1 MARGVTT
8 GAASCVRRR
17 ARVLRLTVAVLVAGV
32 LLMPTSGPAAPPTW
46 QAPTT
51 LSSLARSP
59 SIHVDSAGNVTAF
72 MRSGAFPNWQDMAWE
87 HAPGGQWPSTPTPL
101 APAGVGDAVLAVN
114 SAGAAV
120 VVWTNDPLLQASYR
134 PAGGVW
140 SPTEMVANTGGPY
153 GALRVGMDDGGN
165 VAVAWYRNTS
175 VSTAL
180 VEVALRSV
188 SSGWL
193 PLDTMPPG
201 PRGIETSPDVAF
213 ESTGD
218 VVLVWGSLTA
228 IPSYTRLLAS
238 TRSIT
243 STWSVPVELS
253 PPATSAQDISLA
265 GNRSGTVVATWHDV
279 TSVRAAVRTGRA
291 WGPADVLASP
301 AGTGSLADIGRA
313 AVDSSG
319 NATAVWSRHDGAA
332 WRVETA
338 SRPAGQP
345 WQLPATTLS
354 PDVNGSAQPVLS
366 GDDAG
371 AAAATWRQ
379 SDGTNVRIAAAIRPA
394 GGSWPAS
401 PTFISTMGAEAESA
415 SAVIDSTGL
424 AAAVW
429 IEGGFHGVAKAAMS
443 DGIVPTATITT
454 PPDGATYQ
462 QGSVVAADYSCADDL
477 PGQLASCSGSVPD
490 GAPIATSTAGPASFA
505 VTGTDRAGNIATV
518 THSYTVE
525 AAPALAITNVT
536 EVSNTVGRFERFE
549 AAFELTRSY
558 ADPFD
563 PAVIAVDVTFTA
575 PSGAQSTVPA
585 FWFQG
590 YRVKP
595 GTEALEDYEAI
606 GDPGWRVRFAPS
618 ELGTFTY
625 SIEATDGTGAS
636 AAPVS
641 GALEVD
647 ASGSRGFVRRDSV
660 DPLALRFD
668 NGEPYVPIGHNVAF
682 EEPNPPGIS
691 GTGYYEH
698 LFSSFERADENWSRV
713 WMTDFNR
720 SALEWSAGHW
730 SNLYRGVGRYS
741 LASGWRMDE
750 ILESAEQHGVYI
762 QLVLND
768 HGQFSTFTDPRWH
781 ENPYNAANGGPVPTA
796 APHLFFSDPTARD
809 LHERRLRYV
818 AARWGAFT
826 NVLAWELFNEVQ
838 FIGTSSTNMYG
849 DPSVRAA
856 VVDWHQAMGDALHGL
871 DVHRHLVSTSSQPS
885 PVDDGVSAVS
895 SIDLLQVHLY
905 SGPESELD
913 RTLVGFIRG
922 LQADHGKPVL
932 GGEFGLPSHSEGGF
946 DPTTFA
952 GSLADRE
959 HLVQGTHVHNAAW
972 AAAHARS
979 MAATWWWGSYVAEDA
994 SKHRAHPAFPLN
1006 EAIFPALATYLTG
1019 EDWAASGFSDAAIAA
1034 PPSVYAVGLASGSAA
1049 RVWVRDALNGYGSGE
1064 RPGDLA
1070 GRVVSGARIDLAGMD
1085 DGSYRIQV
1093 HDTWISGAVTS
1104 TSFGVATDGTLTVN
1118 LPNFTRDVALKLERL
1133 PDADGDGVVDDVD
1146 ADGGAG
1152 TGPAGAF
1159 TDDTGDGKTTSGAV
1173 LSGSLVSVVDV
1184 ADPKGVRLTAGDAGA
1199 VVSACEQGY
1208 ELELPPGGSVTV
1220 TCGSV
1225 RVEEVTVGPVVVTL
1239 PGGLVTVSV
1248 PAGAETT
1255 VETTAD
1261 GGFVV
1266 SAVSGGAVTVTVDG
1280 VKTQVAEGGSLSGWS
1295 WDFTGFLK
1303 PLDKPVNTVKA
1314 GSNVQLKWVLTDGSG
1329 LPVSTLSRAVLR
1341 TRTVAC
1347 DTLRATGSVVKQTT
1361 SFAYQ
1366 GKGLYQ
1372 LDWVTRKTDANMCM
1386 KLMLDIGDGVTH
1398 DTHLKFAK

>member
-1 MARGVTT
+1 
-8 GAASCVRRR
+8 
-17 ARVLRLTVAVLVAGV
+17 
-32 LLMPTSGPAAPPTW
+32 
-46 QAPTT
+46 
-51 LSSLARSP
+51 
-59 SIHVDSAGNVTAF
+59 
-72 MRSGAFPNWQDMAWE
+72 MRSGAFPNWRDMAWE
-87 HAPGGQWPSTPTPL
+87 HAPGSLWPSTPTPL
-101 APAGVGDAVLAVN
+101 TPSGVGDAVLAVN

-120 VVWTNDPLLQASYR
+120 VVWTNGSRLEASYR

-140 SPTEMVANTGGPY
+140 GPTETAANTGGPY
-153 GALRVGMDDGGN
+153 SALRISMDDGGN

-180 VEVALRSV
+180 VEVVLRSA

-193 PLDTMPPG
+193 PVDTMSPG
-201 PRGIETSPDVAF
+201 PRGVESSPDVAF
-213 ESTGD
+213 ESAGD

-228 IPSYTRLLAS
+228 VPSYNRLLTS
-238 TRSIT
+238 TRSMT
-243 STWSVPVELS
+243 SAWSVPVELS

-279 TSVRAAVRTGRA
+279 TSVRAAIRAGGA

-313 AVDSSG
+313 TVDSSG
-319 NATAVWSRHDGAA
+319 NATALWSRYDGSA

-354 PDVNGSAQPVLS
+354 EDVNGSAQPVLS
-366 GDDAG
+366 GNAAG
-371 AAAATWRQ
+371 ASAATWRQ
-379 SDGTNVRIAAAIRPA
+379 SDGSNVRIAAAIRPA
-394 GGSWPAS
+394 GGSWPPS
-401 PTFISTMGAEAESA
+401 PVLISTAGTESESA
-415 SAVIDSTGL
+415 SVVIDSTGL
-424 AAAVW
+424 AASVW
-429 IEGGFHGVAKAAMS
+429 LEGGFQGVARAAFS
-443 DGIVPTATITT
+443 DGIAPTATVTS

-462 QGSVVAADYSCADDL
+462 QGSVVVADYSCADDVS
-477 PGQLASCSGSVPD
+477 GQLASCEGPVPD
-490 GAPIATSTAGPASFA
+490 AAPIATSTAGSASFT
-505 VTGTDRAGNIATV
+505 VTAIDRAGNTTTA

-525 AAPALAITNVT
+525 AAPALAITNLT
-536 EVSNTVGRFERFE
+536 EVSNSVGRFERFE
-549 AAFELTRSY
+549 AMFELSRSY

-563 PAVIAVDVTFTA
+563 PAVITVDVTFTA
-575 PSGAQSTVPA
+575 PSGEQSTVPA
-585 FWFQG
+585 FWYQG
-590 YRVKP
+590 YRVRP
-595 GTEALEDYEAI
+595 DTEAYEDYEAI

-618 ELGTFTY
+618 EVGTFTY

-641 GALEVD
+641 GSLQVVT
-647 ASGSRGFVRRDSV
+647 GNSRGFVRRDSI

-668 NGEPYVPIGHNVAF
+668 NGEPFVPIGHNAAF

-691 GTGYYEH
+691 GTGYYEY

-741 LASGWRMDE
+741 LPSGWRMDE

-768 HGQFSTFTDPRWH
+768 HGQYSTSTDPRWH
-781 ENPYNAANGGPVPTA
+781 ENPYNAANGGPVPNA

-838 FIGTSSTNMYG
+838 YIGTSSTNMYG

-856 VVDWHQAMGDALHGL
+856 VVDWHQVMGDALHEL

-895 SIDLLQVHLY
+895 SLDLLQVHLY

-922 LQADHGKPVL
+922 LQADHGKPVI
-932 GGEFGLPSHSEGGF
+932 GGEFGLPSHSEVGF

-952 GSLADRE
+952 GSPADRD
-959 HLVQGTHVHNAAW
+959 HLVQGTHLHNAAW
-972 AAAHARS
+972 AAAHTRS
-979 MAATWWWGSYVAEDA
+979 AAAIWWWGSYVAADA
-994 SKHRAHPAFPLN
+994 SKHRAPPAYAFPLN
-1006 EAIFPALATYLTG
+1006 ERIFPALATYMSG
-1019 EDWAASGFSDAAIAA
+1019 EDWAAGGFSDAAIAGS
-1034 PPSVYAVGLASGSAA
+1034 PSVYAVGLANGSAG

-1064 RPGDLA
+1064 PPGDLA
-1070 GRVVSGARIDLAGMD
+1070 ARVVSGARVVLSGMD

-1093 HDTWISGAVTS
+1093 YDTWTSGGVKS
-1104 TSFGVATDGTLTVN
+1104 TSFGVVTDGTLTVG

-1133 PDADGDGVVDDVD
+1133 PDADADGVVDDVD
-1146 ADGGAG
+1146 LDGGTG
-1152 TGPAGAF
+1152 TSPAGAF
-1159 TDDTGDGKTTSGAV
+1159 TDDTGDGKTTSGGV

-1184 ADPKGVRLTAGDAGA
+1184 SDPTGVRLTAGDAGA
-1199 VVSACEQGY
+1199 VVSACAQGY
-1208 ELELPPGGSVTV
+1208 ELELPLGGSVTV

-1225 RVEEVTVGPVVVTL
+1225 RVEDITVGPVAVAL
-1239 PGGLVTVSV
+1239 PGGLVTVTV
-1248 PAGAETT
+1248 PVGARAM
-1255 VETTAD
+1255 VDTTAD
-1261 GGFVV
+1261 GRFAV

-1280 VKTQVAEGGSLSGWS
+1280 VTTQVAAGASLSGWS
-1295 WDFTGFLK
+1295 WDFIGFLK
-1303 PLDKPVNTVKA
+1303 PLDKLLNTAKA
-1314 GSNVQLKWVLTDGSG
+1314 GTKLQLKWVLTDGSG
-1329 LPVSTLSRAVLR
+1329 VPVSTLSRAVLR

-1347 DTLRATGSVVKQTT
+1347 DTLRNTGPVVKQTT
-1361 SFAYQ
+1361 SLAYQ

-1372 LDWVTRKTDANMCM
+1372 LDWMTRTADASTCS

-1398 DTHLKFAK
+1398 DTHVKFAK